1 MINNISEVLTGVKT
15 AAIAGHV
22 RPDGDAIGSCM
33 GLYLYLKR
41 NFPEI
46 RTDIYLEKPRDE
58 FSFLKDFN
66 EIRTTAGTEE
76 PYDLFITC
84 DVSAR
89 ERIGVAGDH
98 FDRAKKT
105 VCIDHHVSNPG
116 FAMINHV
123 RGGVSS
129 SCEVLYGLLCPD
141 KLDRYIAEALY
152 MGIVHDTGVFH
163 YSSTTPET
171 MAIAGELMKF
181 GFDFGR
187 ILDET
192 YFQKTYIQHQVMG
205 RVLAESIMLGNGKC
219 IIGWLKKKDMDFY
232 GVMPT
237 DLDGI
242 VAQLNLTAGIEVA
255 VFLYE
260 LEPQLF
266 KVSLRSHG
274 IVDVSEIAMYFSG
287 GGHVRAAGFEMNG
300 SVYDIINNIT
310 EQIEKQMPL

>member
-15 AAIAGHV
+15 AAIGGHV
-22 RPDGDAIGSCM
+22 RPDGDCIGSCV
-33 GLYLYLKR
+33 GLYLYLRR
-41 NFPEI
+41 NYPEI
-46 RTDIYLEKPRDE
+46 RTDIYLEKPRPE
-58 FSFLKDFN
+58 FGFLKDFE
-66 EIRTTAGTEE
+66 EIRTTDDEE
-76 PYDLFITC
+76 KSYDLFITC
-84 DVSAR
+84 DVSSRDRLA
-89 ERIGVAGDH
+89 VAGRY
-98 FDRAKKT
+98 FDSAEKT
-105 VCIDHHVSNPG
+105 LCIDHHVSNPG

-123 RGGVSS
+123 CGGISS
-129 SCEVLYGLLCPD
+129 ACEVLYDLLDSD

-163 YSSTTPET
+163 YSSTTPQT
-171 MAIAGELMKF
+171 MTIAGSLMHF
-181 GFDFGR
+181 GFDFGK

-192 YFQKTYIQHQVMG
+192 YFQKTYLQHQVMG
-205 RVLAESIMLGNGKC
+205 RVLAESILLGDGKC
-219 IIGWLKKKDMDFY
+219 IVGWLKKKDMDFY
-232 GVMPT
+232 GVTPT

>member
-1 MINNISEVLTGVKT
+1 MINNISDVLKGVKT
-15 AAIAGHV
+15 AAIGGHV
-22 RPDGDAIGSCM
+22 RPDGDCIGSCV

-46 RTDIYLEKPRDE
+46 RTDIYLEEPGPE
-58 FSFLKDFN
+58 FSFLKDFS
-66 EIRTTAGTEE
+66 EIRTTAGEAE

-84 DVSAR
+84 DVSSR
-89 ERIGVAGDH
+89 DRIGVAGEH
-98 FDRAKKT
+98 FDRAVKT
-105 VCIDHHVSNPG
+105 VCIDHHISNPG
-116 FAMINHV
+116 FAAVNHV
-123 RGGVSS
+123 RGGLSS
-129 SCEVLYGLLCPD
+129 ACEVLYSLMSPEG
-141 KLDRYIAEALY
+141 LDRYIAEALY

-171 MAIAGELMKF
+171 MAITGELMKY

-192 YFQKTYIQHQVMG
+192 YFQKTYLQQQVMG
-205 RVLAESIMLGNGKC
+205 RVMAESIMIGDGKC
-219 IIGWLKKKDMDFY
+219 IIGWLKKTDMDFY
-232 GVMPT
+232 GVKPT

-260 LEPQLF
+260 LEPQKF
-266 KVSLRSHG
+266 KVSLRSHN

>member
-1 MINNISEVLTGVKT
+1 MINNISDVLAGVKT
-15 AAIAGHV
+15 AAIGGHV
-22 RPDGDAIGSCM
+22 RPDGDCIGSCV

-46 RTDIYLEKPRDE
+46 RTDIYLEEPRPE
-58 FSFLKDFN
+58 FGFLKDFG
-66 EIRTTAGTEE
+66 EIRTTDVEAE

-84 DVSAR
+84 DVSSRDRLA
-89 ERIGVAGDH
+89 VAGRH
-98 FDRAKKT
+98 FDNAKKT
-105 VCIDHHVSNPG
+105 LCIDHHVSNTG
-116 FAMINHV
+116 FAAVNHI
-123 RGGVSS
+123 RGGISS
-129 SCEVLYGLLCPD
+129 TCEVLYSLLDPD
-141 KLDRYIAEALY
+141 KLDKYIAESLY

-171 MAIAGELMKF
+171 MAIAGRLMQF

-192 YFQKTYIQHQVMG
+192 YFQKTYLQQQVMG
-205 RVLAESIMLGNGKC
+205 RILAESIMLGGGKC
-219 IIGWLKKKDMDFY
+219 IVGWLKKKDMDFY
-232 GVMPT
+232 EVKPT

-242 VAQLNLTAGIEVA
+242 VAQLNQTAGIEIA

-260 LEPQLF
+260 LDTQMF

-274 IVDVSEIAMYFSG
+274 IVDVSEIAVYFSG
-287 GGHVRAAGFEMNG
+287 GGHVRAAGFEMQG